1 MLEAERNCL
10 HNIIKIGRESGLFF
24 PMRAG
29 AKNLEPRKKF
39 TFPKK
44 NRIKSKAGFQ
54 LVYTTGRSVVDSL
67 SVLYVLPLDAE
78 GPKIGFAVGKKIGNA
93 VVRNRVKRMMREVFR
108 HHKSELL
115 TNIQL
120 IWVARK
126 KLAAADLKTYDR
138 VFMRLAKRAVLLK

>member
-1 MLEAERNCL
+1 MAYFF
-10 HNIIKIGRESGLFF
+10 HAGRC
-24 PMRAG
+24 
-29 AKNLEPRKKF
+29 KNLEPRKKF

-78 GPKIGFAVGKKIGNA
+78 GPKIGFAV
-93 VVRNRVKRMMREVFR
+93 KRMMREVFR

>member
-24 PMRAG
+24 PCG
-29 AKNLEPRKKF
+29 QVQEFGTKKKSSLF
-39 TFPKK
+39 LKK

-108 HHKSELL
+108 HHKSELM

>member
-1 MLEAERNCL
+1 MAYFF
-10 HNIIKIGRESGLFF
+10 HAGRC
-24 PMRAG
+24 
-29 AKNLEPRKKF
+29 KNLEPRKKF

-93 VVRNRVKRMMREVFR
+93 VV
-108 HHKSELL
+108 
-115 TNIQL
+115 
-120 IWVARK
+120 ARK

>member
-1 MLEAERNCL
+1 MQEFGT
-10 HNIIKIGRESGLFF
+10 KKKSSLF
-24 PMRAG
+24 
-29 AKNLEPRKKF
+29 L
-39 TFPKK
+39 KK

>member
-1 MLEAERNCL
+1 MAYFF
-10 HNIIKIGRESGLFF
+10 HAGRC
-24 PMRAG
+24 
-29 AKNLEPRKKF
+29 KNLEPGKKF

>member
-24 PMRAG
+24 PCG
-29 AKNLEPRKKF
+29 QVQEF
-39 TFPKK
+39 G
-44 NRIKSKAGFQ
+44 IKSKAGFQ

>member
-1 MLEAERNCL
+1 ML
-10 HNIIKIGRESGLFF
+10 F
-24 PMRAG
+24 
-29 AKNLEPRKKF
+29 
-39 TFPKK
+39 
-44 NRIKSKAGFQ
+44 
-54 LVYTTGRSVVDSL
+54 RS
-67 SVLYVLPLDAE
+67 DAE

>member
-1 MLEAERNCL
+1 MAYFF
-10 HNIIKIGRESGLFF
+10 HAGRC
-24 PMRAG
+24 
-29 AKNLEPRKKF
+29 KNLEPRKK
-39 TFPKK
+39 
-44 NRIKSKAGFQ
+44 RIKSKAGFQ

>member
-29 AKNLEPRKKF
+29 ARIWNQEKSSLF
-39 TFPKK
+39 LKK

>member
-1 MLEAERNCL
+1 M
-10 HNIIKIGRESGLFF
+10 IYSSKTTFF
-24 PMRAG
+24 R
-29 AKNLEPRKKF
+29 
-39 TFPKK
+39 T
-44 NRIKSKAGFQ
+44 KSKVIMTKNISLHHKINRNASDNSD
-54 LVYTTGRSVVDSL
+54 YTVNSCYQR
-67 SVLYVLPLDAE
+67 
-78 GPKIGFAVGKKIGNA
+78 GFAVGKKIGNA

>member
-24 PMRAG
+24 PCG
-29 AKNLEPRKKF
+29 QVQE
-39 TFPKK
+39 FPKK